1 MCLTV
6 PLRLQVS
13 EPTADEHDE
22 LRQCPAARPRGVSA
36 AEQLCDDDVCVRAG
50 ELRRHGELET
60 LLCEQSAGT
69 GGSDTR
75 RGQAGSRGG
84 PQ

>member
-22 LRQCPAARPRGVSA
+22 LRQYAADRLCWCAAVRPRGVSI
-36 AEQLCDDDVCVRAG
+36 AEQLCDDDVDVCVRAG

-60 LLCEQSAGT
+60 LLCEQSA
-69 GGSDTR
+69 
-75 RGQAGSRGG
+75 
-84 PQ
+84 